1 MSRVDALRAELER
14 RPVLFDG
21 ATGSYAAA
29 LFGELDAYERDRLA
43 LLDPGKVLR
52 VHRDYLAAGARAL
65 KTATFNAN
73 AIALAAGRGAAP
85 VPVDEAYELNAAAA
99 ALARAAAAE
108 AESRD
113 GLVRWVA
120 GSIGPGSAAPSLGG
134 PGYRELVAS
143 YLPQARG
150 LVAGGAD
157 LALIETVQDP
167 VQAKAAIEAWKLACD
182 GAGRAL
188 PFVVSATVDAAGR
201 LLSGASPAAF
211 AAAVEPFG
219 PLAVGLNCSGGPQE
233 LMRAYAALAAF
244 ASTRLSFIPNAGLP
258 RRGLDGELYWPLA
271 PEAYASAMAA
281 AWGDA
286 TPSLVGGCCGT
297 DPGHIEALARQLADG
312 EVGRGPRRRSFALA
326 SAFEAKPLRPGR
338 RFLIDERSNAQGSAA
353 FKRLVADG
361 DQAAALRFVLERAS
375 SGADGADLNVAGP
388 RERVWLPAIAAAA
401 APLASAALSLD
412 SVDPEALTA
421 ALPGLAGRP
430 LVNSVNLEDEPR
442 AERLLRLAARHG
454 AAVVCLALDAD
465 GPARDAKA
473 KLEVARRLYEL
484 SLKAGLEPAD
494 LLFDLCTFPAAAGGA
509 ASAGSAYE
517 TFAALAALGEACP
530 GAGSVLGVG
539 NSSFGLPK
547 AMRPRFTAAFLE
559 RALEAGL
566 SAAIVDPAAAG
577 LLGPDGRA
585 ADEEQ
590 RRFARLAQPFF
601 GPGEPSAQELDA
613 LLTWAESAP
622 AAGCGAADAAA
633 DAEGRGE
640 GASSFASGPASPA
653 EALGDAIAERNAPA
667 ALMAIQA
674 ALGDGIE
681 PSELARR
688 IAEAMAALGKRYD
701 AGNLPLPLVLCS
713 ADVARAGFDALKSA
727 AALETAATGPVGQ
740 ARRLV
745 LLSTVKGDLHDI
757 GKNLVAMV
765 LEAGGYEVADLGID
779 RGADEIAEAAVERGA
794 FAVGVSGLLTRSLVE
809 MEAVAEALAR
819 RGSKAPL
826 LCGGAAVDRA
836 FVSERLEPLRPGL
849 VRYGKDPFE
858 ALRILG
864 SLAAPDRA
872 DPPRRPAGSESPA
885 VAGSECSAEGVARP
899 AGAAAPPVGDSP
911 AVYLRFTLG
920 ELVPLLDRP
929 TIIEAR
935 LRFGRADRAR
945 GERLLDEALSLAT
958 ASAAAE
964 GYEPGAEASY
974 SWFAV
979 RAAPGDAIEFYPAGA
994 ADPGARSAGSGAGAP
1009 DFSAGI
1015 ADTGA
1020 GGRGPIVSF
1029 AFPREPDGKRR
1040 SLYDYYSTLSE
1051 APAFCVTLG
1060 AWAEAALRRAKEAGD
1075 GGLYLATHA
1084 VLAGLSEAAAEF
1096 MHRRLAD
1103 EARALGMDA
1112 PGKRYSFG
1120 YPACPGVERNAELL
1134 AALGAGGVGLKAT
1147 QSGQLVPEFSVSA
1160 LVIPLNAAEYFN
1172 PRPKKGNAEAPGRE
1186 GVCDA

>member
-1 MSRVDALRAELER
+1 MKRLETLYLELER

-29 LFGELDAYERDRLA
+29 IFGELDAHERDRLA

-52 VHRDYLAAGARAL
+52 VHRDYLAAGARVL

-85 VPVDEAYELNAAAA
+85 VPVDETYELNAAAA
-99 ALARAAAAE
+99 ALARAAVEE

-219 PLAVGLNCSGGPQE
+219 PLAVGLNCSGGPDE
-233 LMRAYAALAAF
+233 LKDAYAALAAF
-244 ASTRLSFIPNAGLP
+244 ASTRLSLMPNAGLP
-258 RRGLDGELYWPLA
+258 RRGPDGELRWPLA
-271 PEAYASAMAA
+271 PEAYASASAA

-286 TPSLVGGCCGT
+286 KPSFVGGCCGT
-297 DPGHIEALARQLADG
+297 EPAHIEALARILADG
-312 EVGRGPRRRSFALA
+312 LVGRGARRRSFALA

-375 SGADGADLNVAGP
+375 SGVDGADLNLAGP
-388 RERVWLPAIAAAA
+388 RERAWLPALAAAA
-401 APLASAALSLD
+401 APLAAAALSLD

-430 LVNSVNLEDEPR
+430 LLNSVNLEDEAR
-442 AERLLRLAARHG
+442 AERLLRLAARRG
-454 AAVVCLALDAD
+454 AAVVCLALDAE
-465 GPARDAKA
+465 GPARDAKV

-484 SLKAGLEPAD
+484 GLKAGLEPAD

-547 AMRPRFTAAFLE
+547 AMRPRFTAAFME
-559 RALEAGL
+559 KALEAGL
-566 SAAIVDPAAAG
+566 SAAIVDPAAAK

-585 ADEEQ
+585 VDEGQ
-590 RRFARLAQPFF
+590 RRFASLAEPFF
-601 GPGEPSAQELDA
+601 GPREPSAEELDA
-613 LLTWAESAP
+613 LLAWTEPAS
-622 AAGCGAADAAA
+622 AAGGGEAAA
-633 DAEGRGE
+633 DGRSEGGT
-640 GASSFASGPASPA
+640 SSGSRTASPA
-653 EALGDAIAERNAPA
+653 EALGAAIAERDAPA
-667 ALMAIQA
+667 ALAALEA
-674 ALGDGIE
+674 ALGDGID

-688 IAEAMAALGKRYD
+688 IAGAMADLGKRYD
-701 AGNLPLPLVLCS
+701 TGGLPLPLVLRS
-713 ADVARAGFDALKSA
+713 ADVARAGFDALRRAVAADALGRTPSA
-727 AALETAATGPVGQ
+727 GQ
-740 ARRLV
+740 GGEARRLV
-745 LLSTVKGDLHDI
+745 VLSTVKGDLHDI

-765 LEAGGYEVADLGID
+765 LEAGGYEIADLGID
-779 RGADEIAEAAVERGA
+779 RGADEIAAAAVERGA

-819 RGSKAPL
+819 RGTEAPL

-849 VRYGKDPFE
+849 VHYGRDPFE
-858 ALRILG
+858 ALEILG
-864 SLAAPDRA
+864 GLTAPERARPRRSSAAGEPLAAAGSALPGDGA
-872 DPPRRPAGSESPA
+872 SRPASVAATPA
-885 VAGSECSAEGVARP
+885 TETSAG
-899 AGAAAPPVGDSP
+899 
-911 AVYLRFTLG
+911 YMRFALG
-920 ELVPLLDRP
+920 ELVPLLDRQ

-935 LRFGRADRAR
+935 LRFGRADRSR
-945 GERLLDEALSLAT
+945 GERLLDEALSF
-958 ASAAAE
+958 AAAAAASE
-964 GYEPGAEASY
+964 GYEPGAAASY
-974 SWFAV
+974 AWFAV
-979 RAAPGDAIEFYPAGA
+979 RAAPDDVIAFYPAGA
-994 ADPGARSAGSGAGAP
+994 AD
-1009 DFSAGI
+1009 
-1015 ADTGA
+1015 TEA
-1020 GGRGPIVSF
+1020 GGRGVAAEGVEAPADGVTPPRPPVSF
-1029 AFPREPDGKRR
+1029 AFPREAEGKRR
-1040 SLYDYYSTLSE
+1040 SLFDYYLKQSE

-1084 VLAGLSEAAAEF
+1084 ALAGLAEAAAEL

-1103 EARALGMDA
+1103 EAGARGMAA

-1120 YPACPGVERNAELL
+1120 YPACPGADRNAELL
-1134 AALGAGGVGLKAT
+1134 AALGAGRIGLRAAP
-1147 QSGQLVPEFSVSA
+1147 SGQLIPEFSVSA
-1160 LVIPLNAAEYFN
+1160 LVIPLNEAEYFD
-1172 PRPKKGNAEAPGRE
+1172 PWPKTGRAAASGRE
-1186 GVCDA
+1186 GGRDA

>member
-1 MSRVDALRAELER
+1 MSRLETLYAELGR
-14 RPVLFDG
+14 RVVLFDG

-29 LFGELDAYERDRLA
+29 LFGEPDAYERDRLA

-52 VHRDYLAAGARAL
+52 VHRDYLAAGARVL

-73 AIALAAGRGAAP
+73 AIALG
-85 VPVDEAYELNAAAA
+85 DEACELNAAAA
-99 ALARAAAAE
+99 RLAREAAVGAE
-108 AESRD
+108 ARD

-134 PGYRELVAS
+134 PGYRALVAS

-150 LVAGGAD
+150 LVSGGAD
-157 LALIETVQDP
+157 FALIETVQDP

-188 PFVVSATVDAAGR
+188 PFVVSATVDDAGR

-211 AAAVEPFG
+211 AAAVEPLG
-219 PLAVGLNCSGGPQE
+219 PLAVGLNCSGGPAE
-233 LMRAYAALAAF
+233 LKGAYAALAAF
-244 ASTRLSFIPNAGLP
+244 SSARLALMPNAGLP
-258 RRGLDGELYWPLA
+258 RRGPDGELYWPLA
-271 PEAYASAMAA
+271 PEAYASASAA

-286 TPSLVGGCCGT
+286 TPSFIGGCCGT
-297 DPGHIEALARQLADG
+297 DPGYIEALARILA
-312 EVGRGPRRRSFALA
+312 ETSAGRGPRRRGFALA

-338 RFLIDERSNAQGSAA
+338 FFLIDERSNAQGSAA

-388 RERVWLPAIAAAA
+388 RERAWLLAIAAAA

-473 KLEVARRLYEL
+473 KIDVARRLYEL
-484 SLKAGLEPAD
+484 ALKAGLEPAD
-494 LLFDLCTFPAAAGGA
+494 VLFDLCTFPAAAGGA

-517 TFAALAALGEACP
+517 TFAALAALGEVCP

-547 AMRPRFTAAFLE
+547 ALRPRFTAAFLE
-559 RALEAGL
+559 KALEAGL
-566 SAAIVDPAAAG
+566 TAAIVDPAAAG
-577 LLGPDGRA
+577 LLDPDGRA
-585 ADEEQ
+585 ADEDQ

-601 GPGEPSAQELDA
+601 GPGEPSAEELDA
-613 LLTWAESAP
+613 LLAWTENGSE
-622 AAGCGAADAAA
+622 AGDGAADAAA
-633 DAEGRGE
+633 AAEGRGE

-653 EALGDAIAERNAPA
+653 ESLGDAIVKRNAPA
-667 ALMAIQA
+667 ALAAIKA

-701 AGNLPLPLVLCS
+701 AGKLPLPLVLRS

-727 AALETAATGPVGQ
+727 AALETAASAGPGVE

-779 RGADEIAEAAVERGA
+779 RGADEIAEAAVGRGA

-809 MEAVAEALAR
+809 MEAVAEALTR

-858 ALRILG
+858 ALQILG
-864 SLAAPDRA
+864 SLAAPDRD
-872 DPPRRPAGSESPA
+872 DPPRRSAGSESPA
-885 VAGSECSAEGVARP
+885 AAGSDRPVRGEGQP
-899 AGAAAPPVGDSP
+899 TGPTAPPVGDSA
-911 AVYLRFTLG
+911 AVYLHFTLG

-945 GERLLDEALSLAT
+945 GERLLDEALSLAA

-974 SWFAV
+974 AWLSV
-979 RAAPGDAIEFYPAGA
+979 RAVPGDEIEFYPA
-994 ADPGARSAGSGAGAP
+994 SAVDA
-1009 DFSAGI
+1009 
-1015 ADTGA
+1015 GA
-1020 GGRGPIVSF
+1020 GGRSPVISL

-1040 SLYDYYSTLSE
+1040 SLYDYYLSLSE

-1084 VLAGLSEAAAEF
+1084 ALAGLAEAAAEL

-1103 EARALGMDA
+1103 EARVRGMDA

-1134 AALGAGGVGLKAT
+1134 AALGAGGIGLKST
-1147 QSGQLVPEFSVSA
+1147 RSGQLVPEFSVSA
-1160 LVIPLNAAEYFN
+1160 LVIPSNEAEYFD
-1172 PRPKKGNAEAPGRE
+1172 PRPKDGSAEASGRE
-1186 GVCDA
+1186 GGRDA

>member
-1 MSRVDALRAELER
+1 MKRLETLYLELER
-14 RPVLFDG
+14 RVVLFDG

-29 LFGELDAYERDRLA
+29 LFGELDAHDRDRLA

-85 VPVDEAYELNAAAA
+85 VPVDEAFELNAAAA
-99 ALARAAAAE
+99 ALARAAVAE

-167 VQAKAAIEAWKLACD
+167 VQAKAAIEAWKQACD
-182 GAGRAL
+182 ETGRAL
-188 PFVVSATVDAAGR
+188 PFVVSATIDAAGR
-201 LLSGASPAAF
+201 LLSGASPEAF

-244 ASTRLSFIPNAGLP
+244 ASTRLSLMPNAGLP
-258 RRGLDGELYWPLA
+258 RRGPDGELSWPLA
-271 PEAYASAMAA
+271 PEAYASASAA

-286 TPSLVGGCCGT
+286 TPSFVGGCCGT
-297 DPGHIEALARQLADG
+297 DPGHIEALARKLADG

-338 RFLIDERSNAQGSAA
+338 CFLIDERSNAQGSAA

-388 RERVWLPAIAAAA
+388 RERAWLPAIAAAA

-430 LVNSVNLEDEPR
+430 LVNSVNLEDESR

-484 SLKAGLEPAD
+484 GLKAGLEPAD

-566 SAAIVDPAAAG
+566 CAAIVDPAAAG

-613 LLTWAESAP
+613 LLAWAESAP
-622 AAGCGAADAAA
+622 AAGGWPADAAA
-633 DAEGRGE
+633 DAEGRGD

-653 EALGDAIAERNAPA
+653 ESLGDAIAERNAPA
-667 ALMAIQA
+667 ALAAIKA

-688 IAEAMAALGKRYD
+688 IALAMAALGKRYD
-701 AGNLPLPLVLCS
+701 AGKLPLPLVLRS

-727 AALETAATGPVGQ
+727 AALETAASAGPGVE

-809 MEAVAEALAR
+809 MEAVAEALTR

-858 ALRILG
+858 ALQILG
-864 SLAAPDRA
+864 SLAAPDRD
-872 DPPRRPAGSESPA
+872 DPPRRSAGSESPA
-885 VAGSECSAEGVARP
+885 AAGSDRPVRGEGQP
-899 AGAAAPPVGDSP
+899 TGPTAPPVGDSA

-935 LRFGRADRAR
+935 LRFGRADRTR
-945 GERLLDEALSLAT
+945 GERLLDEALSLAA
-958 ASAAAE
+958 ASAASE

-979 RAAPGDAIEFYPAGA
+979 RAAPGEAIEFHPGSA
-994 ADPGARSAGSGAGAP
+994 ADTGVADTGV
-1009 DFSAGI
+1009 

-1040 SLYDYYSTLSE
+1040 SLYDYYLSLSQ

-1060 AWAEAALRRAKEAGD
+1060 AWAEAALHRAKETGD

-1084 VLAGLSEAAAEF
+1084 VLAGLAEAAAEL

-1103 EARALGMDA
+1103 EAMRRGLASS
-1112 PGKRYSFG
+1112 GKRYSFG

-1134 AALGAGGVGLKAT
+1134 AALGAGEIGLKAT

-1160 LVIPLNAAEYFN
+1160 LVIPLNEAEYFN
-1172 PRPKKGNAEAPGRE
+1172 PRPKKGSFEAPGCE
-1186 GVCDA
+1186 GGRDA